1 MLHRPLTVRF
11 LQAGKPERQTARQKR
26 QNYVPQNMGEG
37 SGEEARSAPL
47 S

>member
-1 MLHRPLTVRF
+1 MQRRPLTVRF
-11 LQAGKPERQTARQKR
+11 RQAGRPERQTARQKR
-26 QNYVPQNMGEG
+26 QNYAPQNMGEG